1 MDMANKI
8 IKELDMNQDGKIEF
22 HEFEKFMKDGDNFVN
37 LDEGEDTCVQ
47 PDNWGLSAELLNW
60 RQILSLKQV
69 TSKLIDQKYKSHFF
83 ETVFNQ
89 IITFSIFNNIFYL
102 WP

>member
-1 MDMANKI
+1 MFNMDMANKI

-47 PDNWGLSAELLNW
+47 PDN
-60 RQILSLKQV
+60 
-69 TSKLIDQKYKSHFF
+69 
-83 ETVFNQ
+83 
-89 IITFSIFNNIFYL
+89 
-102 WP
+102 